1 MMFEFKPKH
10 DDEDGGQADI
20 TTLEYRL
27 AVKQTSPLWST
38 DWQPSIY
45 HHFEVQAGSQ
55 ANITTSEYTL
65 AVSGSVSVSVLS
77 ALGHAFRN
85 HGQSGII
92 VTMGG
97 RRLK

>member
-10 DDEDGGQADI
+10 DEEDGGQADI

-38 DWQPSIY
+38 DWQWSKH
-45 HHFEVQAGSQ
+45 HHFGVQTGSQ
-55 ANITTSEYTL
+55 AIITTSEYTL

-85 HGQSGII
+85 HRQSGII